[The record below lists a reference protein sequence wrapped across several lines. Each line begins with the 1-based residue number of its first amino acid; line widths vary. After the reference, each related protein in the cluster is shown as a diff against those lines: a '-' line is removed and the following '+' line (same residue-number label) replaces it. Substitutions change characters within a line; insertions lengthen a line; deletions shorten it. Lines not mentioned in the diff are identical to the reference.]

1 MYSKIGKEYAENHSD
16 CINTCSVLP
25 YGIKFVGIEAGD
37 EEGGKHNEKAV
48 FYKRGGIKTALPNGQ
63 KHFQDEEIIMSM
75 DDLSELHKQINIYDI
90 KKNGMA
96 KMILDCISSGAIHTV
111 KIFKPEYADKH
122 VIRGYLNIFLLEAS
136 TVEEITD
143 DSYEILGKIISE
155 YPCVVGSSMDNGCLK
170 FNVSEQQETNSK

>member
-1 MYSKIGKEYAENHSD
+1 MYLKNGKEYAENHSD

-75 DDLSELHKQINIYDI
+75 DDLSKLHKQINIYDI
-90 KKNGMA
+90 KKNGMV

-170 FNVSEQQETNSK
+170 FNVSE

>member
-1 MYSKIGKEYAENHSD
+1 MYLKNGKEYAENHSD

-37 EEGGKHNEKAV
+37 EEGDKHNEKAV
-48 FYKRGGIKTALPNGQ
+48 FYKRGGIKTALPNWQ

-90 KKNGMA
+90 KKNGMV

-122 VIRGYLNIFLLEAS
+122 VIRGYVNIFLLEAS

-143 DSYEILGKIISE
+143 DSYEMLGKIISE

-170 FNVSEQQETNSK
+170 FNVSE

>member
-16 CINTCSVLP
+16 YINTCSVLP

-37 EEGGKHNEKAV
+37 EEGDKHNEKAV

-63 KHFQDEEIIMSM
+63 KHFQDEEIIMPM

-90 KKNGMA
+90 KKNGMV

-122 VIRGYLNIFLLEAS
+122 VIRGYVNIFLLEAK
-136 TVEEITD
+136 TVDEITD

-170 FNVSEQQETNSK
+170 FNVSE